1 MLKRNHGNLSLQTAE
16 ELVEYS
22 SCQYRQPR
30 IVQWNRTTKRLFIAL
45 VNQAIHRTRRITP
58 TIDLK
63 SQIYTCVHLVI
74 SEDFS
79 QIITFTTLVGIRWYK
94 LLFFGLNC
102 ASEIIQDKIAQVING
117 ILDTRNISDDIIVF
131 GSTQGG
137 KSTKHILNQCIA
149 C

>member
-1 MLKRNHGNLSLQTAE
+1 MVKRNHGNLSVQTAE

-63 SQIYTCVHLVI
+63 SQIYTCVQLVI
-74 SEDFS
+74 GEDFS
-79 QIITFTTLVGIRWYK
+79 QIATVTTHVGIRWYK
-94 LLFFGLNC
+94 RLFFGLNC
-102 ASEIIQDKIAQVING
+102 ASEIIQDDIAQVING
-117 ILDTRNISDDIIVF
+117 ILGTRNISDDIIVF

-137 KSTKHILNQCIA
+137 KSTEHILKQCIA